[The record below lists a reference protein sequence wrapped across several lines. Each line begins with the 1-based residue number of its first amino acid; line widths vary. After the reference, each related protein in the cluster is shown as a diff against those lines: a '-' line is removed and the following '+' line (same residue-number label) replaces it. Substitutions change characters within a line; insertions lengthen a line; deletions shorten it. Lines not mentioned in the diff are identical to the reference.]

1 MSQMVDATNRVL
13 PFFTRD
19 RFGLA
24 IRFEPIA
31 CVGPLACI
39 TRAVSYR

>member
-1 MSQMVDATNRVL
+1 MSQMVDATNQVL
-13 PFFTRD
+13 PFFTRN
-19 RFGLA
+19 RFSLA
-24 IRFEPIA
+24 IRVEPIT